1 MTWLDKSFSLPTLGG
16 DKTDGA
22 GSAAQSTSTNATDWS
37 FAGAK
42 KAIGETYD
50 KLTASFSKNPFSKPT
65 QEGASFAAL
74 GAAGTTG
81 AAVKSNYSLVAGGE
95 ASRTRLGAS
104 TSGVSA
110 SGVRAEVGDAAKPQ
124 NTFHKV
130 KLVSKYKDSSATKI
144 VDDEYGEQ
152 FVFGGAV
159 EVVFD
164 IMPEVSEQRSVEY
177 EALAPPQL
185 PGEFQKYKGTKSTQW
200 TITGTFAASTREQAA
215 KNYLYMNTLRGWTMP
230 FFGDKQI
237 ARSEGKLGAPP
248 PVLDFSGWRGL
259 VGTVPVVI
267 TSLSWNWPKEVD
279 WLPTGILDEV
289 NGEEIPFP
297 AVMQVTINVTESFS
311 AEQFNAFDIV
321 EFRNGRMISAFG
333 GTIPRVPQTSV
344 AEPKGG
350 NQGIANGTA
359 QPQSNFWGSDVKLNK
374 PTTASFGNAAN
385 AAQAQTSKKSAWE
398 LPSAS
403 EVLPKIMS
411 AFKK

>member
-1 MTWLDKSFSLPTLGG
+1 MSWLDKSFSLPTLANSDVTRVDPKTYTENVFDSNEGFAVSESYKKVATEIGG
-16 DKTDGA
+16 NSSIKKITQA
-22 GSAAQSTSTNATDWS
+22 GPTLASLGSTETLNPGSVAA
-37 FAGAK
+37 
-42 KAIGETYD
+42 
-50 KLTASFSKNPFSKPT
+50 PFN
-65 QEGASFAAL
+65 
-74 GAAGTTG
+74 
-81 AAVKSNYSLVAGGE
+81 VVAQGE
-95 ASRTRLGAS
+95 ALKNKLGAS
-104 TSGVSA
+104 TSGISA
-110 SGVRAEVGDAAKPQ
+110 SGIKTAVGDVAKPQ

-130 KLVSKYKDSSATKI
+130 KLVSKYKDSLASKI
-144 VDDEYGEQ
+144 VDEYGEQ
-152 FVFGGAV
+152 FIFGGAV

-350 NQGIANGTA
+350 NQGITNGTA
-359 QPQSNFWGSDVKLNK
+359 QPTPEALAGEVNLNK
-374 PTTASFGNAAN
+374 PD
-385 AAQAQTSKKSAWE
+385 K
-398 LPSAS
+398 
-403 EVLPKIMS
+403 
-411 AFKK
+411 

>member
-1 MTWLDKSFSLPTLGG
+1 MTWLDKSFSLPTLANNIVARVDPQTYARETLASSYSFAVSESYKKAVTTFGDNSSIKKITQNGPSMAELGAKETLNPGSVAAPYNTVAQGEALKNKLGVSVSGISAGG
-16 DKTDGA
+16 VR
-22 GSAAQSTSTNATDWS
+22 AAVGDTEKPQSTS
-37 FAGAK
+37 
-42 KAIGETYD
+42 
-50 KLTASFSKNPFSKPT
+50 
-65 QEGASFAAL
+65 
-74 GAAGTTG
+74 
-81 AAVKSNYSLVAGGE
+81 
-95 ASRTRLGAS
+95 
-104 TSGVSA
+104 
-110 SGVRAEVGDAAKPQ
+110 
-124 NTFHKV
+124 HKV

-152 FVFGGAV
+152 FIFGGAV

-164 IMPEVSEQRSVEY
+164 IMPEVAEQRSVEY
-177 EALAPPQL
+177 EPLAPPQL

-230 FFGDKQI
+230 FFGDKQSKT
-237 ARSEGKLGAPP
+237 SEGKLGAPP

-267 TSLSWNWPKEVD
+267 TSLSWNWPKDVD

-289 NGEEIPFP
+289 NNEEIPFP
-297 AVMQVTINVTESFS
+297 AVIQVTINIVESFS

-350 NQGIANGTA
+350 NQGITNGTA
-359 QPQSNFWGSDVKLNK
+359 EPTSGMPTAEEKLNS
-374 PTTASFGNAAN
+374 PDVSSFGNADNSFEAESVKKLTAEAQNVN
-385 AAQAQTSKKSAWE
+385 ASS
-398 LPSAS
+398 L
-403 EVLPKIMS
+403 L
-411 AFKK
+411 